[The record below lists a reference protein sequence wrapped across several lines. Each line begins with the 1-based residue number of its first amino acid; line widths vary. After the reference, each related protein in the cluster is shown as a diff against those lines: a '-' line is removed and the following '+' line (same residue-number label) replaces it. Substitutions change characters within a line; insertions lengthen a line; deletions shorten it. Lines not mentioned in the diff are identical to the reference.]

1 MVAGGRPEAHGF
13 RNEGGPTGPPGPRH
27 AIMKTPDSK
36 TDSQQLA
43 GNVQTAR
50 LRVATAEN
58 RWKAAKEQARVA
70 KRRRKEARL
79 IARRTRKQAKQAKA
93 DLAEAREALAEAEAK
108 LARSGT
114 RTAAAKTKKTPA
126 AKATAAPRRQKA
138 ARPAASASPK
148 PVTPRTL
155 GGMPTTPV
163 SGVRPRARKGKQS
176 VVVAR
181 GSEKAVTIASLPGG
195 KPTVQTERGG
205 EETRPGETEAVP
217 ARKSQTVPSAL
228 SPAPGPATK

>member
-1 MVAGGRPEAHGF
+1 
-13 RNEGGPTGPPGPRH
+13 
-27 AIMKTPDSK
+27 MKTPDSK

-79 IARRTRKQAKQAKA
+79 IARRARKQAKQAKA

-108 LARSGT
+108 LAQSGT
-114 RTAAAKTKKTPA
+114 RTAAATTKKTPA
-126 AKATAAPRRQKA
+126 AKATVAPRRQKA
-138 ARPAASASPK
+138 ARSAAPASPK
-148 PVTPRTL
+148 PVTPPKRI
-155 GGMPTTPV
+155 GSPTKPV

-176 VVVAR
+176 VVVPR
-181 GSEKAVTIASLPGG
+181 DSEKPATIASLPAG
-195 KPTVQTERGG
+195 KTTVQIKSAG
-205 EETRPGETEAVP
+205 EETRPGGTEADKP
-217 ARKSQTVPSAL
+217 LEPTPTDSHL
-228 SPAPGPATK
+228 S